1 MSKKFL
7 RKNEFRFDNNPAH
20 SGRDKQSHPAYITAR
35 YGHKYKA
42 NSITHSRYTTDGRKT
57 YPILENPN
65 KKSRDKRETRI
76 SPPFWQNEKLF
87 SEIRLDNFRFSKKTR
102 SDVRKFNKRFK

>member
-7 RKNEFRFDNNPAH
+7 RKNEFRIDNNPAH
-20 SGRDKQSHPAYITAR
+20 FGKSGQKHPAYITAR

-57 YPILENPN
+57 FSILENPN

-87 SEIRLDNFRFSKKTR
+87 SEKTLNNFRFSKKTR